1 MPRIRFI
8 WRLALILV
16 AALVVIQL
24 VAVAAYYVQRD
35 RATRAGL
42 HLPLP
47 DQIAAL
53 VQLLDHASPE
63 QAALVLRAVNG
74 AGLRAEVRPDRPT
87 ISDAD
92 WRLDRVEA
100 ALASYLGG
108 GDRFISAR
116 LIGVGGGQAQQA
128 RALLNGRARVVVS
141 LASGGY
147 LVVETAGELLA
158 RLFGLPAGF
167 WAGIIG
173 FIVMALAILAIA
185 RETRPLSRLAGSVER
200 FGAALEPTPLAEKGA
215 PEMRALIGAINRM
228 QSRIATL
235 VKSRTFVLGAISH
248 DLRTYLTRLRL
259 RVETLPPGDVRER
272 VVRDVED
279 MQALVEEA
287 LAFAHA
293 TFVEPKKQPVD
304 LVQLA
309 TRECEERT
317 AMGAAVSFDPPPQPV
332 VVAGTPAALG
342 RVVANLVDNAVKYG
356 GRADVTVAAV
366 GDSAQITVGDRG
378 PGIPPGERE
387 LIFEPFRRLEDS
399 RNREKGGAGL
409 GLAIAHQ
416 IVELHGGTITV
427 TDRPGGGARFTVGL
441 PRFVDAGGEDQAVPN
456 TRAGG
461 GRQGPRPITR
471 QRAQSPR

>member
-8 WRLALILV
+8 WRVALILV
-16 AALVVIQL
+16 AALVIVQL
-24 VAVAAYYVQRD
+24 VAAAAYYVQRD
-35 RATRAGL
+35 RATNAGF

-47 DQIAAL
+47 DQVAAL
-53 VQLLDHASPE
+53 VLLLDHATPE
-63 QAALVLRAVNG
+63 QAALALRAVNG
-74 AGLRAEVRPDRPT
+74 AGLRAEIRPDRP
-87 ISDAD
+87 SVSESD
-92 WRLDRVEA
+92 WRLERIET

-108 GDRFISAR
+108 HDRFISAR
-116 LIGVGGGQAQQA
+116 LIGADGATQGVAQRA
-128 RALLNGRARVVVS
+128 RSLLTGKVRVVVS
-141 LASGGY
+141 LTSGGY

-167 WAGIIG
+167 WAGIVG

-185 RETRPLSRLAGSVER
+185 RETRPLSRLAGAVEQ
-200 FGAALEPTPLAEKGA
+200 FGAALEAVPMPERGA
-215 PEMRALIGAINRM
+215 PEMRALIGAVNRM

-259 RVETLPPGDVRER
+259 RVETLPAGTARER

-293 TFVEPKKQPVD
+293 TFVDPKKQPVD
-304 LVQLA
+304 LAQVVA
-309 TRECEERT
+309 RECEERV
-317 AMGAAVSFDPPPQPV
+317 AMGAPVTFSPPPRPV
-332 VVAGTPAALG
+332 VIAGTTAALG

-356 GRADVTVAAV
+356 GQAEVAVAAT
-366 GDSAQITVGDRG
+366 GESAEITVDDRG
-378 PGIPPGERE
+378 PGIPPPDRE

-409 GLAIAHQ
+409 GLAIARQ
-416 IVELHGGTITV
+416 IVEFHGGTIAV
-427 TDRPGGGARFTVGL
+427 EDRPGGGARFRVRL
-441 PRFVDAGGEDQAVPN
+441 PRLVETAA
-456 TRAGG
+456 
-461 GRQGPRPITR
+461 
-471 QRAQSPR
+471 

>member
-1 MPRIRFI
+1 MLRIRFI
-8 WRLALILV
+8 WRVALILV
-16 AALVVIQL
+16 AALVVVQL
-24 VAVAAYYVQRD
+24 FAAGAYYVQRD
-35 RATRAGL
+35 RATKAGF

-53 VQLLDHASPE
+53 VQLLDHATPE
-63 QAALVLRAVNG
+63 QAALALRAVNG
-74 AGLRAEVRPDRPT
+74 AGLRVDIRSDRPSESE
-87 ISDAD
+87 SD
-92 WRLDRVEA
+92 WHLQRIEA

-116 LIGVGGGQAQQA
+116 LI
-128 RALLNGRARVVVS
+128 RADAAAGNVREQIRSVLAGKVRVIVS

-147 LVVETAGELLA
+147 LVVETADELMA

-167 WAGIIG
+167 WAGIVG
-173 FIVMALAILAIA
+173 FVVVALAILAIA

-200 FGAALEPTPLAEKGA
+200 FGAALEPVPMPEKGA
-215 PEMRALIGAINRM
+215 PEMRALIGAVNRM

-259 RVETLPPGDVRER
+259 RVETLPQGTVRER

-293 TFVEPKKQPVD
+293 TFVEPKKQPID
-304 LVQLA
+304 LGQIVA
-309 TRECEERT
+309 RECEERT
-317 AMGAAVSFDPPPQPV
+317 AMGASVTFDAPPQPV
-332 VVAGTPAALG
+332 IVAGTAATLG
-342 RVVANLVDNAVKYG
+342 RVVANIVDNAVKYG
-356 GRADVTVAAV
+356 GQADVAVATI
-366 GDSAQITVGDRG
+366 GPSAEITVDDRG

-387 LIFEPFRRLEDS
+387 RIFEPFRRLEDS

-409 GLAIAHQ
+409 GLAIARQ
-416 IVELHGGTITV
+416 IAEIHGGTIAV
-427 TDRPGGGARFTVGL
+427 EDRTGGGARFRVQL
-441 PRFVDAGGEDQAVPN
+441 PRFVEGAA
-456 TRAGG
+456 
-461 GRQGPRPITR
+461 
-471 QRAQSPR
+471 